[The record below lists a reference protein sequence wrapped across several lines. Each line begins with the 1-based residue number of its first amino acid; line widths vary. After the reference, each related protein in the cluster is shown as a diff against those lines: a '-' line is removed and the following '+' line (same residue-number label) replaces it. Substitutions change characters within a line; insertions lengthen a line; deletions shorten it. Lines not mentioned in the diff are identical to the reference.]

1 MKKIYFFLSL
11 LLLCFGVTTAQAQ
24 SHKVTSIGTPL
35 KDLSTLTAG
44 QQILLFCQGQTDP
57 EHYEYQ
63 TRYGFVRELSNNKLG
78 ISRKLYDKK
87 DPTNPSLVGSSLSS
101 AYLWTIQNIVK
112 NDNGSVSL
120 ALQNDSTGRYISTF
134 SGNDTQGFTGETADV
149 FTMEAYAEAGDT
161 IFSIGDANGIY
172 FNGQNIDG
180 RGGMGDPSKMVG
192 WNEKGGNSNYM
203 IFVPEV
209 EIVSSYNV
217 GFMLYDQEGNINNV
231 SRSVPVGESIAAAPE
246 WAEHDFDAE
255 ATEAESGITFPLTP
269 TEDMSEVLLSYTLWP
284 NITINYK
291 DTDNNVLKES
301 VSGRYRPGTEFQ
313 APVFPG
319 YALQSEEYATYTV
332 GSEDDIIDIIYRADA
347 TANLPFVPTTIVDG
361 QFADN
366 TEWYTISI
374 RNGNKLVNLNTTT
387 MEVEAGGEA
396 TLDAK
401 LWAFVGDMTNGFK
414 IYNKAAGAG
423 RILWADNPGEGTTV
437 MSVATEDATE
447 PNTFDLSTNANGG
460 YSFAL
465 HGTTGYWNDYA
476 NAGIV
481 KFYGS
486 ADAGSK
492 LEFTVYE
499 APFETSNISGTEF
512 PADTKWYRMKIRDT
526 KNIIYDAESG
536 QIKNVTEETAGLAM
550 LWAFSGDTENGFK
563 IYNYVAGAG
572 KILWGS
578 NEDDPTTNSIF
589 LSTEDAETIT
599 APNTFNYIPN
609 GNGFTWKLQGGLD
622 NKYVNDIAGRLGFWQ
637 NGNGAGDGGSKV
649 NFIAVSAEEIDAII
663 KAAEEAAKAAQRAQY
678 LGYVNAENCVGGWTA
693 EELANLKAHLEA
705 EDFEACAA
713 DVEVLPESSIQF
725 DINKKYVLF
734 NAAKEFLIAQ
744 PETTIAMGNNGTQV
758 VWKAFDKDEDAFVWS
773 FEACGDSAVYMK
785 RGDMYIGSYRWGTEN
800 GATLVNW
807 AENTA
812 TDGTFAEGL
821 PAQFIIT
828 PSEAYPAAFYFD
840 HYFTYLNGT
849 NLTGDRVWLNTH
861 KGRINATETEGKVV
875 TYKIDEEGYG
885 HAWRMKSI
893 EDAGIDITGIGN
905 VNAAEGS
912 NKANEIYDLS
922 GRRVQKAAKGLYIV
936 NGKKVL
942 VK

>member
-44 QQILLFCQGQTDP
+44 QQVLLFCQGQTDP

-87 DPTNPSLVGSSLSS
+87 VPTNPNLLGSSFSS
-101 AYLWTIQNIVK
+101 AYLWTIQNVVK

-134 SGNDTQGFTGETADV
+134 SGNNAQGSTGETADA
-149 FTMEAYAEAGDT
+149 FTLEAYAEAGDT

-172 FNGQNIDG
+172 FNGKNIDG
-180 RGGMGDPSKMVG
+180 NGGAGDPSQMVG

-209 EIVSSYNV
+209 ETISSYNV
-217 GFMLYDQEGNINNV
+217 GFMLYDQDGNINNV
-231 SRSVPVGESIAAAPE
+231 SLSVPVGESIAAAPE

-269 TEDMSEVLLSYTLWP
+269 TEDMNEVLLSYTLWP

-301 VSGRYRPGTEFQ
+301 VSGRYRTGTTFE

-332 GSEDDIIDIIYRADA
+332 GSTDDIIDIIYRADA

-366 TEWYTISI
+366 TVWYTIAI

-387 MEVEAGGEA
+387 MEVEAGREA
-396 TLDAK
+396 ALDAK

-414 IYNKAAGAG
+414 VYNKAAGAG

-437 MSVATEDATE
+437 MSVQTEDATE
-447 PNTFDLSTNANGG
+447 PNTFDLSANENGG

-476 NAGIV
+476 QAGIV
-481 KFYGS
+481 KFYGT

-512 PADTKWYRMKIRDT
+512 PANTKWYRMKIRDT
-526 KNIIYDAESG
+526 KNIIYDAASG
-536 QIKNVTEETAGLAM
+536 QIKNVTDETAGLAM

-563 IYNYVAGAG
+563 IYNYAAGAD

-578 NEDDPTTNSIF
+578 NEDDQTAQHSSIF
-589 LSTEDAETIT
+589 LSMEDAETIT

-637 NGNGAGDGGSKV
+637 SGAGANDGGGKV

-663 KAAEEAAKAAQRAQY
+663 KAAEEAEKAAQRAQY
-678 LGYVNAENCVGGWTA
+678 LVYVKAENCVGGWTA
-693 EELANLKAHLEA
+693 EELADLKAHLAA
-705 EDFEACAA
+705 EDFDACAA

-734 NAAKEFLIAQ
+734 NAAKEYLIAQ
-744 PETTIAMGNNGTQV
+744 PENNIAMANNGTQV
-758 VWKAFDKDEDAFVWS
+758 VWKNFEKNDTFVWS

-785 RGDMYIGSYRWGTEN
+785 RGDMYIGSYRWATEN

-807 AENTA
+807 VENTA
-812 TDGTFAEGL
+812 ENGVVAEGM
-821 PAQFIIT
+821 PAQFIMT
-828 PSEAYPAAFYFD
+828 ASEAYPAAFYFD
-840 HYFTYLNGT
+840 HYFG
-849 NLTGDRVWLNTH
+849 GDRVWLNTR
-861 KGRINATETEGKVV
+861 KGKVDGNETEGNVV
-875 TYKIDEEGYG
+875 TYKIDEVGYG
-885 HAWRMKSI
+885 HAWRLMSI
-893 EDAGIDITGIGN
+893 EDADIDITGIGN

>member
-44 QQILLFCQGQTDP
+44 QQVLLFCQGQTDP

-87 DPTNPSLVGSSLSS
+87 VPTNPNLLGSSFSS
-101 AYLWTIQNIVK
+101 AFLWTIQNVVK

-134 SGNDTQGFTGETADV
+134 SGNDTQGSTGEAADA
-149 FTMEAYAEAGDT
+149 FTVEAYAEAGDT

-172 FNGQNIDG
+172 FNGRNIDG
-180 RGGMGDPSKMVG
+180 QGGAGDPSPMVG
-192 WNEKGGNSNYM
+192 WNQKGGNSNYM

-209 EIVSSYNV
+209 EIISSYNV
-217 GFMLYDQEGNINNV
+217 GFMLYDQEGNISNV
-231 SRSVPVGESIAAAPE
+231 SLSVPVGESIAAAPQ

-269 TEDMSEVLLSYTLWP
+269 TEDMNEVLLSYTLWP

-291 DTDNNVLKES
+291 DTENNVLKES
-301 VSGRYRPGTEFQ
+301 VSGRYRTGTTFE

-332 GSEDDIIDIIYRADA
+332 GSTDDIIDIIYRADA

-366 TEWYTISI
+366 TVWYTIAI
-374 RNGNKLVNLNTTT
+374 RNGSKLVNLNTTT
-387 MEVEAGGEA
+387 MEVEAGREA
-396 TLDAK
+396 ALDAK

-414 IYNKAAGAG
+414 VYNKAAGAG

-437 MSVATEDATE
+437 MSVQTEDAAE
-447 PNTFDLSTNANGG
+447 PNTFDLSANENGG

-476 NAGIV
+476 QAGIV
-481 KFYGS
+481 KFYGT

-512 PADTKWYRMKIRDT
+512 PANTKWYRMKIRDT
-526 KNIIYDAESG
+526 KNIIYDAASG
-536 QIKNVTEETAGLAM
+536 QIKNVTDETAGLAM

-563 IYNYVAGAG
+563 IYNYAAGAD

-578 NEDDPTTNSIF
+578 NEDDQTAQHSSIF
-589 LSTEDAETIT
+589 LSMEDAETIA

-637 NGNGAGDGGSKV
+637 SGAGANDGGGKV

-663 KAAEEAAKAAQRAQY
+663 KAAEEAEKAAQRAQY
-678 LGYVNAENCVGGWTA
+678 LVYVKAENCVGGWTA
-693 EELANLKAHLEA
+693 EELADLKAHLAA
-705 EDFEACAA
+705 EDFDACAA

-734 NAAKEFLIAQ
+734 NAAKEYLIAQ
-744 PETTIAMGNNGTQV
+744 PESNIAMANNGTQV
-758 VWKAFDKDEDAFVWS
+758 VWKNFEKNDTFVWS

-807 AENTA
+807 VENTA
-812 TDGTFAEGL
+812 ENGVVAEGM
-821 PAQFIIT
+821 PAQFIMT
-828 PSEAYPAAFYFD
+828 ASEAYPAAFYFD
-840 HYFTYLNGT
+840 HYFG
-849 NLTGDRVWLNTH
+849 GDRVWLNTR
-861 KGRINATETEGKVV
+861 KGKVDGNETEGNVV
-875 TYKIDEEGYG
+875 TYKIDEVGYG
-885 HAWRMKSI
+885 HAWRLMSI
-893 EDAGIDITGIGN
+893 EDADIDITGIGN